1 MRKKGQ
7 DISNG
12 HEVKNKG
19 STVCQLRGARIQPN
33 PKNMPFCTEQNT
45 WPLVLDVVSL
55 IMIAI
60 HSILEPTRVTRI
72 S

>member
-12 HEVKNKG
+12 HEV
-19 STVCQLRGARIQPN
+19 QPN
-33 PKNMPFCTEQNT
+33 PENTPFCTEQNT
-45 WPLVLDVVSL
+45 WPLALDVVSL

-60 HSILEPTRVTRI
+60 HFILEPTRVTRV

>member
-7 DISNG
+7 NISNR

-19 STVCQLRGARIQPN
+19 STVCQLQGARIQPN
-33 PKNMPFCTEQNT
+33 FENTPFCTEQNT
-45 WPLVLDVVSL
+45 WPLALDVVSL

-60 HSILEPTRVTRI
+60 HFILELTRVIRI